1 MTKTVGC
8 IERLQAVVDKQA
20 TQGAEPA
27 FIVAALAE
35 VTIKAAQN
43 DGSHAVIHLE
53 GAADVLSATLRA
65 FEVELKLLLI
75 TFSDDHVSGWL
86 CALPDRIGQSS

>member
-1 MTKTVGC
+1 M
-8 IERLQAVVDKQA
+8 DKQA

-43 DGSHAVIHLE
+43 DGNHAVIHLE
-53 GAADVLSATLRA
+53 GAADVLSAAAQGIRGRTKVTAHNL
-65 FEVELKLLLI
+65 
-75 TFSDDHVSGWL
+75 
-86 CALPDRIGQSS
+86 Q